1 MDMMEVAHAL
11 VGSTKHDLVKFCLD
25 YVGIS
30 DMGYDSDLTTWID
43 NLTELNLYSSRED
56 LIPSPGDVI
65 FFDNDGDGI
74 ADHVGIIT
82 DVTEKEE
89 DGQELITVAQ
99 SNHDGLVEEQEYQ
112 TDDERIVGQGSII
125 QNDYPNYA
133 PIQNGTMTL
142 ETDVNLADYIT
153 SIVMQKKNGN
163 NYQNVDQFQDGDQ
176 VRVALEYKV
185 ENGKV
190 TSENRTLVYQ
200 LPKGVRP
207 NQSLS
212 GKITG
217 EINGKKYTC
226 WVIT

>member
-25 YVGIS
+25 YIGIS

-142 ETDVNLADYIT
+142 ETDVFCY
-153 SIVMQKKNGN
+153 
-163 NYQNVDQFQDGDQ
+163 
-176 VRVALEYKV
+176 R
-185 ENGKV
+185 
-190 TSENRTLVYQ
+190 
-200 LPKGVRP
+200 
-207 NQSLS
+207 
-212 GKITG
+212 
-217 EINGKKYTC
+217 
-226 WVIT
+226 